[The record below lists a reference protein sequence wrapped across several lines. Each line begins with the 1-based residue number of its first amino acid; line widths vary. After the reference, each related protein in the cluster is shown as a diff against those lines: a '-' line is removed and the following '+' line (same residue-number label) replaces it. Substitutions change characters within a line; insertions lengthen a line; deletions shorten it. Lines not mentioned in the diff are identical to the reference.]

1 MPERAKA
8 RSADWAP
15 GPGVFVLSHWQQFTL
30 RKSCSHYYFASA
42 AVTTEFNPLTALSSA
57 SCRIGQTAFKFG
69 QRTGVHNMV
78 HGLSVSTWAD
88 WWLCETPLAHGS
100 FACAVVCSKMVRHLN
115 RVNMRSALLKS
126 TWMTSQR
133 VEDNIFPTEN
143 CPNKIVLTTKTSL
156 FPPVGKK
163 SVKIIFPSENQVSN
177 IAWEYD
183 YCITHYGQFS
193 WSLNMILPSVLRH
206 CRLRVKKSA
215 QTVKIEWWGV
225 GDWCGY
231 LSGARC
237 RWFAYGPIQLMP
249 LQSQNHIIS
258 CRI

>member
-1 MPERAKA
+1 MEALH
-8 RSADWAP
+8 
-15 GPGVFVLSHWQQFTL
+15 VLWPVQ
-30 RKSCSHYYFASA
+30 KW
-42 AVTTEFNPLTALSSA
+42 FNS
-57 SCRIGQTAFKFG
+57 
-69 QRTGVHNMV
+69 
-78 HGLSVSTWAD
+78 
-88 WWLCETPLAHGS
+88 
-100 FACAVVCSKMVRHLN
+100 HLN
-115 RVNMRSALLKS
+115 RVNMRSALPKS

-156 FPPVGKK
+156 FPPVGKR

-177 IAWEYD
+177 IAREYD

-237 RWFAYGPIQLMP
+237 RWSHPANATAITKPH
-249 LQSQNHIIS
+249 HILPHFNPDWFYLS
-258 CRI
+258 DTSLPRLSWKRGR

>member
-1 MPERAKA
+1 MEALH
-8 RSADWAP
+8 
-15 GPGVFVLSHWQQFTL
+15 VLWPVQ
-30 RKSCSHYYFASA
+30 KW
-42 AVTTEFNPLTALSSA
+42 FNS
-57 SCRIGQTAFKFG
+57 
-69 QRTGVHNMV
+69 
-78 HGLSVSTWAD
+78 
-88 WWLCETPLAHGS
+88 
-100 FACAVVCSKMVRHLN
+100 HLN

-177 IAWEYD
+177 IAREYD

-193 WSLNMILPSVLRH
+193 WSLNMILPSVLWH

-249 LQSQNHIIS
+249 LQSQTTS
-258 CRI
+258 YLAAFKSRLVLSFWY